1 MALSNPSESPAV
13 VVKEI
18 DLTGGVPNVQS
29 STGAVV
35 IKSRWGTVE
44 ERVLVA
50 NEEDLVDKFGAPDS
64 ATALSFMDANMFLK
78 YSNKLQV
85 VRAIDGTARNAVS
98 TTGQTAADSAG
109 SLPAEVVKNQTSFD
123 AQLSGL
129 DSDSHTFIAK
139 YPGALGNS
147 LQVSLCP
154 HSANDSAFTQWAYK
168 NEFDAAPGTSDFAT
182 KNNATNDEVHVAI
195 IDKAGRFTGT
205 QGTVLERYAFLSLG
219 KDATDAFG
227 SNIFVK
233 DVASRRAILIEGLLQ
248 NGAMGFVIGSL
259 IYSEVV
265 YLIPIA
271 IYALLQYC
279 VLMFYIGNIK
289 IKN

>member
-109 SLPAEVVKNQTSFD
+109 SLPAEVVIEAVSVGRVLVVVSNLTNSYFEFTFTPPGFTTAPSLKI
-123 AQLSGL
+123 LS
-129 DSDSHTFIAK
+129 
-139 YPGALGNS
+139 PN
-147 LQVSLCP
+147 LC
-154 HSANDSAFTQWAYK
+154 
-168 NEFDAAPGTSDFAT
+168 
-182 KNNATNDEVHVAI
+182 I
-195 IDKAGRFTGT
+195 
-205 QGTVLERYAFLSLG
+205 
-219 KDATDAFG
+219 
-227 SNIFVK
+227 
-233 DVASRRAILIEGLLQ
+233 
-248 NGAMGFVIGSL
+248 
-259 IYSEVV
+259 
-265 YLIPIA
+265 
-271 IYALLQYC
+271 
-279 VLMFYIGNIK
+279 
-289 IKN
+289 